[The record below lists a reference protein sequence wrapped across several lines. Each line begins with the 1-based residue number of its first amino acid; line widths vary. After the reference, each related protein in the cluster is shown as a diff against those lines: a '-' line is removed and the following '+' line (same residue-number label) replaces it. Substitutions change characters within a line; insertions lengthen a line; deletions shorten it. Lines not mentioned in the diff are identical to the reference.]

1 MVRRRNTDRLCGHIV
16 RTGSGAPTRNFAI
29 QAVVG
34 WSCIGHSLL
43 TRRGRVVGVV
53 VRWCASVAPAATT
66 VAVVASFR
74 TAGIRTAVRV
84 IVRSTDAA
92 SVRLILDCILV
103 ALWKVDTRLVAG
115 RRWTP
120 TTTIHRSQWGCIR
133 MRRDNRCFRLRNKHG
148 GFRTKD
154 SGHEA
159 SKSHHYWLKC
169 SSPCRTLEGV
179 SVMVNNRTN
188 KHRRLCVFFLVTYST
203 SFFHVPKILVPIHSF
218 FLVLAPRFK
227 SAQHTLQIHKVHYVG
242 IAPTNRRRTA
252 ATRGFHGQR
261 RLRRWP

>member
-16 RTGSGAPTRNFAI
+16 RTGSGAPMRNFAI

-43 TRRGRVVGVV
+43 TRMGRVVGVV
-53 VRWCASVAPAATT
+53 VRWCASFAPAATT

-103 ALWKVDTRLVAG
+103 ALWKVDARLVAG

-120 TTTIHRSQWGCIR
+120 TTTIHQSQCCIR
-133 MRRDNRCFRLRNKHG
+133 MRDNRCFRLRNKHG
-148 GFRTKD
+148 GFRPKD

-169 SSPCRTLEGV
+169 SSPCRTLESKRDGETIAHAA
-179 SVMVNNRTN
+179 NH
-188 KHRRLCVFFLVTYST
+188 KRRCLF
-203 SFFHVPKILVPIHSF
+203 
-218 FLVLAPRFK
+218 VLF
-227 SAQHTLQIHKVHYVG
+227 
-242 IAPTNRRRTA
+242 
-252 ATRGFHGQR
+252 
-261 RLRRWP
+261 